1 MTSKATRDQLR
12 VTAMTEAAEEAK
24 RDSAGGKSTFVQGGL
39 AQKAVFLDLIHFTE
53 SAEKTSP
60 AFKQLNPRVPWRRL
74 SRLRNRGL
82 VHDYVEVDLEDIWT
96 FVRDEL
102 PGIRRLLDRAV
113 FREESEDKPR

>member
-1 MTSKATRDQLR
+1 MTSKSMRDKLR

-24 RDSAGGKSTFVQGGL
+24 RDAAGGKAMFLLRGL
-39 AQKAVFLDLIHFTE
+39 AQKAVLLDLIHFTE

-60 AFKQLNPRVPWRRL
+60 AFKNLNPRVPWERL

-82 VHDYVEVDLEDIWT
+82 VHEYVEVDLEDLWT

-113 FREESEDKPR
+113 LP

>member
-24 RDSAGGKSTFVQGGL
+24 RDSAAGKATFLEGGL
-39 AQKAVFLDLIHFTE
+39 VQKAVLLDLIHFTE

-60 AFKQLNPRVPWRRL
+60 AFKQLNPRVPWQRL

-82 VHDYVEVDLEDIWT
+82 VHDYVEVDSEDLWT
-96 FVRDEL
+96 FVREEM

-113 FREESEDKPR
+113 FPEDSENKAR

>member
-1 MTSKATRDQLR
+1 MTGKASRDRLR

-24 RDSAGGKSTFVQGGL
+24 RDSSEGKTAFLQGGL
-39 AQKAVFLDLIHFTE
+39 AQKAVLLDLIHFTE

-60 AFKQLNPRVPWRRL
+60 AFKRRNPRVPWQRL

-102 PGIRRLLDRAV
+102 PRIRRLLDRAI
-113 FREESEDKPR
+113 FPEDSDS